1 MFLKGVNLGGWL
13 VLERWLTRELFDYYN
28 AKSESELYK
37 NSSKDNKKLIEHF
50 NSYINEGDFVYLKE
64 KGINSVR
71 LPVSHG
77 VFGNFKNIPQTI
89 KHVDDVMNWA
99 RRHDFW
105 VLLDLHTAPGG
116 QNGWEVGGK
125 EGEFSWHKDSQNI
138 KATLDVISGLAE
150 RYKSSKN
157 LYGIELINE
166 PNAKIPLSFLKD
178 FYKQGYKAVR
188 EHCGS
193 DVAVVI
199 NDSFR
204 PYEWTEFMIE
214 PKFTNVVLDMHL
226 YQCFAPHEKKMTMIE
241 HFELTCN
248 DWSRMIKNVQRN
260 RKAICG
266 EWSLALDEKSFEWLS
281 PEEKRVAL
289 KDYGSAQLEVFKD
302 LAGWFYWTYDMPYAS
317 AWNFRHCVEGGLL
330 QLA

>member
-13 VLERWLTRELFDYYN
+13 VLERWLTRDLFNFYN
-28 AKSESELYK
+28 AKSEPELYK
-37 NSSKDNKKLIEHF
+37 NSSKNSKRLIEHF
-50 NSYINEGDFVYLKE
+50 DTYINEGDFVYLKE

-71 LPVSHG
+71 LPISHG
-77 VFGNFKNIPQTI
+77 VFGNFNSIPSTI
-89 KHVDDVMNWA
+89 QYVDSVMDWA
-99 RRHDFW
+99 RKYNFK

-125 EGEFSWHKDSQNI
+125 EGDFSWHKEEKHVSD
-138 KATLDVISGLAE
+138 TLEVISGLAK
-150 RYKSSKN
+150 RYKNSKN

-166 PNAKIPLSFLKD
+166 PNSKIPLSFLKD
-178 FYKQGYKAVR
+178 FYMEGYKAVR
-188 EHCGS
+188 EQCDK

-226 YQCFAPHEKKMTMIE
+226 YQCFAPHEKKMTMVE

-248 DWSRMIKNVQRN
+248 GWADLINTVQRN
-260 RKAICG
+260 RKALCG

-281 PEEKRVAL
+281 QEEKRIAL
-289 KDYGSAQLEVFKD
+289 KDYGVAQLEVFKS
-302 LAGWFYWTYDMPYAS
+302 LSGWFYWTYDMPYAS
-317 AWNFRHCVEGGLL
+317 AWNFRHCVENGLL
-330 QLA
+330 TIE